1 METLLQDVRYGIRML
16 LKSRGFTAVAVLALT
31 LGIGANTA
39 IFSVVNG
46 VLLRPLPYKNPDRIV
61 TIWEP
66 SRGGHTLGLTDLEFF
81 DYREQNHV
89 FEEVAAFAT
98 GATNLTG
105 SGEPERIAA
114 TWASAGFFPTVGVQP
129 ALGRAFTDEDDKPG
143 PAQVVVLSYGLWQ
156 RRFGSDPNIIGQQ
169 ISLNGLS
176 RTIIGVMPGGFYFD
190 NKDVQLWLPLGLDRA
205 NVSPRDRGY
214 YAIARLKSN
223 VTLEQARVEMNTL
236 AAQLADEYKK
246 RYPEGVNAT
255 QSVNLIPLH
264 ELIVGDIRPAL
275 LVLLAAIGF
284 VLLIA
289 CANVANLLLA
299 RAESRQK
306 EIAIRIALGAG
317 RRRIIQ
323 QLLTESVLLSLL
335 GGGMGLLLAFW
346 GVEAL
351 LAIAPA
357 SIPRT
362 SEVGVD
368 GTVLIFT
375 LAVSVVAGIM
385 FGLAPGLQ
393 SSKLDLHASFKE
405 GRGST
410 GDQGRRRTRRLLVV
424 SEIALSLVLLVGA
437 GLMIKSFWR
446 LLNVD
451 PGFDPNNVL
460 TAQIALPQ
468 SRYPQR
474 QQVDA
479 FYKQLVERVESVP
492 GVQSVGTVTVLPL
505 GGGNSNA
512 SFEIEGKPRLSD
524 DVAQNADY
532 RMVSKDYFHAMGIPV
547 LKGRY
552 FLESDREGAPG
563 VVIINETMTNVFWPD
578 EDAVGKRINLGVPG
592 SPWLTIVGI
601 SKDTKHQGLD
611 IRPKPEMYFLHSQN
625 AYSNALG
632 VWRSM
637 TMVARTSS
645 SPITLAGPL
654 KDVVRAIDKDLPV
667 ARIQTMEQVLSNSV
681 SQPRFTMLL
690 LAVFAG
696 LALALAAVGIYG
708 VMSYSVA
715 QRTHEFGIRM
725 ALGADA
731 RDVMKLILREGL
743 VIVSMGV
750 TIGLALA
757 FIATRL
763 ISSFLY
769 GVSPSDPLT
778 FLAISLL
785 LVGVALGAC
794 VVPGRRATKVD
805 PMEALRYE

>member
-1 METLLQDVRYGIRML
+1 METIFQDIRYALRML
-16 LKSRGFTAVAVLALT
+16 QKRPGFTAVAMLALT

-46 VLLRPLPYKNPDRIV
+46 VLLRPLPYKAPDRIV

-81 DYREQNHV
+81 DFREQNHV

-105 SGEPERIAA
+105 NGEPERIAA
-114 TWASAGFFPTVGVQP
+114 TWASAGFFPSLGVQP
-129 ALGRAFTDEDDKPG
+129 ALGRAFTADDDKPG
-143 PAQVVVLSYGLWQ
+143 SAKVVVLSYGLWQ
-156 RRFGSDPNIIGQQ
+156 RRFGSDPSIIGQQ
-169 ISLNGLS
+169 MSLNGLS
-176 RTIIGVMPGGFYFD
+176 RTIIGVMPGSFSFS

-205 NVSPRDRGY
+205 DVSPRDRSY
-214 YAIARLKSN
+214 YAIARLRSD
-223 VTLEQARVEMNTL
+223 VTLEQARVEMNAL
-236 AAQLADEYKK
+236 AAQLAEDHKK

-299 RAESRQK
+299 RAEARQK
-306 EIAIRIALGAG
+306 EIAIRIALGAS

-323 QLLTESVLLSLL
+323 QLLTESVLLSSM

-368 GTVLIFT
+368 ATVLIFT
-375 LAVSVVAGIM
+375 LAVSVVAGII

-393 SSKLDLHASFKE
+393 ASRADLNVSFKE

-410 GDQGRRRTRRLLVV
+410 GDPGRRRTRRLLVV
-424 SEIALSLVLLVGA
+424 SEIALSFVLLAGA

-451 PGFDPNNVL
+451 PGFDPKNVL

-468 SRYPQR
+468 SRYRQR

-479 FYKQLVERVESVP
+479 FYKQLLERVESLP
-492 GVQSVGTVTVLPL
+492 GVQSAGTVTVLPL
-505 GGGNSNA
+505 SGFNSNA

-524 DVAQNADY
+524 DVPQNADY
-532 RMVSKDYFHAMGIPV
+532 RMISEDYFRAMGIP
-547 LKGRY
+547 LMKGRS
-552 FLESDREGAPG
+552 FAESDREDAPA
-563 VVIINETMTNVFWPD
+563 VVLINETMTSFWPD
-578 EDAVGKRINLGVPG
+578 EDPVGKRINLGVPG
-592 SPWLTIVGI
+592 SPWFTIVGI
-601 SKDTKHQGLD
+601 AKDIKHKGLD
-611 IRPKPEMYFLHSQN
+611 IRPKPEMFFLHSQN
-625 AYSNALG
+625 AYSSAFG
-632 VWRSM
+632 VYGSM
-637 TMVARTSS
+637 TLVARTSS
-645 SPITLAGPL
+645 SPIMLAGAI
-654 KDVVRAIDKDLPV
+654 KSVVQALDKDLPV
-667 ARIQTMEQVLSNSV
+667 ARIQTMEQVLSASV

-690 LAVFAG
+690 LAVFAV

-731 RDVMKLILREGL
+731 RDVMRLVLREGL
-743 VIVSMGV
+743 IIVSMGV
-750 TIGLALA
+750 AIGLALA

-763 ISSFLY
+763 ISSFLF
-769 GVSPSDPLT
+769 GVRPSDPLT
-778 FLAISLL
+778 FLAMSLL
-785 LVGVALGAC
+785 LTGVALGAC
-794 VVPGRRATKVD
+794 FVPGRRATKVD

>member
-1 METLLQDVRYGIRML
+1 METLLQDIRYGIRML
-16 LKSRGFTAVAVLALT
+16 LMRPGFTAVAVFALT

-105 SGEPERIAA
+105 SGEPERVAA
-114 TWASAGFFPTVGVQP
+114 TWASAGFFASVGVDP
-129 ALGRAFTDEDDKPG
+129 ALGRAFTAEDDKPG

-156 RRFGSDPNIIGQQ
+156 GRFGSDPNIIGQQ
-169 ISLNGLS
+169 VSLNGLS
-176 RTIIGVMPGGFYFD
+176 RTIIGVMPRGFYFD

-214 YAIARLKSN
+214 NAIARLRSD

-236 AAQLADEYKK
+236 AAQLAEEYRK

-264 ELIVGDIRPAL
+264 DLIVGDIRPAL

-299 RAESRQK
+299 RAEARQK

-317 RRRIIQ
+317 RGRVIQ

-335 GGGMGLLLAFW
+335 GGAMGLLLAFW

-375 LAVSVVAGIM
+375 LAVSVLAGIM
-385 FGLAPGLQ
+385 FGLVPGLQ
-393 SSKLDLHASFKE
+393 SSKVDLHASFKE

-410 GDQGRRRTRRLLVV
+410 GDRGRRRTRRLLVV

-468 SRYPQR
+468 SRYPQF

-479 FYKQLVERVESVP
+479 FYKQLLERVESLP
-492 GVQSVGTVTVLPL
+492 GVQSAGTVTVLPL
-505 GGGNSNA
+505 SGSNSNA
-512 SFEIEGKPRLSD
+512 SFEIEGRPRVSD
-524 DVAQNADY
+524 DVRQNADY
-532 RMVSKDYFHAMGIPV
+532 RMISEDYFRAMGVPL

-552 FLESDREGAPG
+552 FLESDREGAPA
-563 VVIINETMTNVFWPD
+563 VVIINEAMTGFWPD
-578 EDAVGKRINLGVPG
+578 EDPVGNRINLGVPG

-601 SKDTKHQGLD
+601 AKDIKHQGLD
-611 IRPKPEMYFLHSQN
+611 IRPKPEMFFLHSQN
-625 AYSNALG
+625 AYSGALG

-637 TMVARTSS
+637 TVVARTSS
-645 SPITLAGPL
+645 SPISLAGAI
-654 KDVVRAIDKDLPV
+654 KSVVQAIDKDLPV

-690 LAVFAG
+690 LAVFAV
-696 LALALAAVGIYG
+696 LALALAAVGVYG
-708 VMSYSVA
+708 VVSFSVA

-731 RDVMKLILREGL
+731 RDVMKLVIREGL
-743 VIVSMGV
+743 IIVSIGV

-763 ISSFLY
+763 IASFLY

-794 VVPGRRATKVD
+794 FVPGRRATKVD

>member
-1 METLLQDVRYGIRML
+1 MENIIQDIRYGVRML
-16 LKSRGFTAVAVLALT
+16 LKRPGFTAVAVLALT

-46 VLLRPLPYKNPDRIV
+46 VLLRPLPYPNPDRIV
-61 TIWEP
+61 TIWHP

-81 DYREQNHV
+81 DFREQNHV

-98 GATNLTG
+98 GATSLTG
-105 SGEPERIAA
+105 SGEPERVAA
-114 TWASAGFFPTVGVQP
+114 TWASAGFFPSVGVQP
-129 ALGRAFTDEDDKPG
+129 ALGRAFTAEDDKPG

-169 ISLNGLS
+169 VSLNGLS

-190 NKDVQLWLPLGLDRA
+190 KQDVQLWLPLGLDRA
-205 NVSPRDRGY
+205 NVSPRDRSY
-214 YAIARLKSN
+214 NAIARLRSN
-223 VTLEQARVEMNTL
+223 VTLEQARVGMNTL
-236 AAQLADEYKK
+236 AAQLAEEYRK
-246 RYPEGVNAT
+246 RYPEGVNST

-299 RAESRQK
+299 RAEARQK

-317 RRRIIQ
+317 RSRIIQ
-323 QLLTESVLLSLL
+323 QLLTESVLLSLM
-335 GGGMGLLLAFW
+335 GGAMGLLLAFW

-357 SIPRT
+357 TIPRT

-368 GTVLIFT
+368 ATVLIFT
-375 LAVSVVAGIM
+375 LAISVLAGIM
-385 FGLAPGLQ
+385 FGLVPGLQ
-393 SSKLDLHASFKE
+393 SSKMDLHASFKE

-410 GDQGRRRTRRLLVV
+410 GDRGRRHTRRVLVV
-424 SEIALSLVLLVGA
+424 SEIALSLVLLIGA

-451 PGFDPNNVL
+451 AGFDPKNVL

-479 FYKQLVERVESVP
+479 FYKQLLERAESLP

-505 GGGNSNA
+505 SGFNSNA

-524 DVAQNADY
+524 DVAQNAEY
-532 RMVSKDYFHAMGIPV
+532 RMISRDYFCAMGIPL

-552 FLESDREGAPG
+552 FMESDREDAPA
-563 VVIINETMTNVFWPD
+563 VVIINDAMTSFWPD
-578 EDAVGKRINLGVPG
+578 EDPVGKRIDLGVPG
-592 SPWLTIVGI
+592 SPLFTIVGI
-601 SKDTKHQGLD
+601 TKDTKDQGLD
-611 IRPKPEMYFLHSQN
+611 IRPRPEMYFLHSQN
-625 AYSNALG
+625 AYVTALG

-637 TMVARTSS
+637 TVVARASS
-645 SPITLAGPL
+645 GPITLAGPIRS
-654 KDVVRAIDKDLPV
+654 VVQTIDKDLPV

-690 LAVFAG
+690 LAVFAV
-696 LALALAAVGIYG
+696 LALALAAVGVYG
-708 VMSYSVA
+708 VMSFSVA

-725 ALGADA
+725 ALGADT
-731 RDVMKLILREGL
+731 RDVMKLVLREGL

-794 VVPGRRATKVD
+794 FVPGRRATKVD
-805 PMEALRYE
+805 PMEALRYQ

>member
-1 METLLQDVRYGIRML
+1 METLLQDIRYGIRML
-16 LKSRGFTAVAVLALT
+16 LKRPGFTAVAVIALT

-89 FEEVAAFAT
+89 FEELAAFAT
-98 GATNLTG
+98 GSGNLTG
-105 SGEPERIAA
+105 TGEPERVAA
-114 TWASAGFFPTVGVQP
+114 TWASGGFFPTVGVEA
-129 ALGRAFTDEDDKPG
+129 ALGRAFNADDDKPG
-143 PAQVVVLSYGLWQ
+143 AAPVVVLSNGLWQ
-156 RRFGSDPNIIGQQ
+156 RRYGSDPNIIGQQ
-169 ISLNGLS
+169 LSFNGVN
-176 RTIIGVMPGGFYFD
+176 RTIIGVMPRSFYFD
-190 NKDVQLWLPLGLDRA
+190 NKEVQLWLPLKLDRA
-205 NVSPRDRGY
+205 DLSPGDRSY
-214 YAIARLKSN
+214 YAIARLKSD
-223 VTLEQARVEMNTL
+223 VTLEQARVEMNAL

-246 RYPEGVNAT
+246 RYPQGVNAT
-255 QSVNLIPLH
+255 QSLNLIPLH
-264 ELIVGDIRPAL
+264 DLIVGDIRPAL

-299 RAESRQK
+299 RAEARHK

-335 GGGMGLLLAFW
+335 GGASGLLVAFW

-362 SEVGVD
+362 SEIGVD

-385 FGLAPGLQ
+385 FGLVPGLQ
-393 SSKLDLHASFKE
+393 SSRVDLHASFKA

-410 GDQGRRRTRRLLVV
+410 GDRGGRRTRRLLVV

-451 PGFDPNNVL
+451 PGFNPANVL

-468 SRYPQR
+468 SRYQKF

-479 FYKQLVERVESVP
+479 FYKQLLERVQALP
-492 GVQSVGTVTVLPL
+492 DVQSAGTVTALPL
-505 GGGNSNA
+505 GGNNSNA
-512 SFEIEGKPRLSD
+512 SFEIEGKPRSPND
-524 DVAQNADY
+524 EPQNADF
-532 RMVSKDYFHAMGIPV
+532 RMISEDYFRAMGTP
-547 LKGRY
+547 LLRGRF
-552 FLESDREGAPG
+552 FLQSDRESAPA
-563 VVIINETMTNVFWPD
+563 VVIINEAMTSFWPD
-578 EDAVGKRINLGVPG
+578 EDPLGKRINLGVPG

-601 SKDTKHQGLD
+601 AKDIKHQGLD

-625 AYSNALG
+625 AYGTALG
-632 VWRSM
+632 VARYM
-637 TMVARTSS
+637 TVVARTSS
-645 SPITLAGPL
+645 GPITLAGPIKSIVQAL
-654 KDVVRAIDKDLPV
+654 DKDLPL
-667 ARIQTMEQVLSNSV
+667 ARIQTMDQVLSNSV

-690 LAVFAG
+690 LAVFAV
-696 LALALAAVGIYG
+696 LALALAAVGVYG
-708 VMSYSVA
+708 VVSFSVV

-725 ALGADA
+725 SLGANA
-731 RDVMKLILREGL
+731 RDVMKLVLREGL
-743 VIVSMGV
+743 VIVSIGV

-757 FIATRL
+757 FVATRL

-769 GVSPSDPLT
+769 NVSPSDPLT

-785 LVGVALGAC
+785 FLGVVLGAC
-794 VVPGRRATKVD
+794 FVPARRATKVD